1 MGMILSDWIYI
12 CNDKKLH
19 RLDNKSLET
28 YDIIFIIKPKHQ
40 SSDISLSLP
49 LKLKL
54 ISLMQQTVTFWK
66 SFCSRMWKIGM
77 LYNRYESLSNFWTSN
92 FGEGWRT
99 RRWVGLKYVKRR
111 DRHRSFKQHFHA
123 EKIYVFG
130 VNDTSYAS

>member
-1 MGMILSDWIYI
+1 MYFYRWYVYWA
-12 CNDKKLH
+12 
-19 RLDNKSLET
+19 T
-28 YDIIFIIKPKHQ
+28 YDIIFMKKSKHKH
-40 SSDISLSLP
+40 SSIFLSLP

-111 DRHRSFKQHFHA
+111 DRHRSFKQHFHVKKYIFWR
-123 EKIYVFG
+123 EWYVICELKLMRCWWKL
-130 VNDTSYAS
+130 SCEW